1 MNQQI
6 KILTDQEIMDDIL
19 GSQKHITGV
28 YNTFSSECV
37 NPTLRN
43 DFLQILRE
51 EHNIQ
56 STIFTDM
63 QKRGWYATQPAE
75 QQMVDK
81 AKTKFEN
88 IAQQL

>member
-6 KILTDQEIMDDIL
+6 KVLTDQEIMDDIL
-19 GSQKHITGV
+19 GSQKHITDI
-28 YNTFSSECV
+28 YNTYSSECV

-56 STIFTDM
+56 STVFTDM
-63 QKRGWYATQPAE
+63 QKRGWYAPQAAE

-81 AKTKFEN
+81 AKTKYQN